1 MHFRIEQVP
10 DDLQEIVQG
19 ELLDIINE
27 YGLVLVVSYM
37 GAEIK
42 WGTGDAAI
50 GLEEE
55 GGK

>member
-50 GLEEE
+50 GLEE